1 MGARSQQIWSCH
13 IHVMV
18 VGNKF
23 SQPRREGLIRSCGG
37 GEGAME
43 TEASAF
49 LCNPRGL
56 SEVTEKTIWLPNKEY
71 VSQSRCKTWW
81 EEMLVWNPMLS
92 WIAFKRCLPQ
102 SFNIESLW
110 NVFGFDKLFPGGIA
124 LVSSYPCSC
133 DFSCWRDHPGWR
145 RQWGIPARWPASQ
158 HPLYCHYVCHQW
170 TSHQWYHQHQ
180 LLYPW
185 VHDWLHIQHP

>member
-18 VGNKF
+18 VGDKF

-71 VSQSRCKTWW
+71 VSQSRCKT
-81 EEMLVWNPMLS
+81 
-92 WIAFKRCLPQ
+92 
-102 SFNIESLW
+102 
-110 NVFGFDKLFPGGIA
+110 
-124 LVSSYPCSC
+124 
-133 DFSCWRDHPGWR
+133 
-145 RQWGIPARWPASQ
+145 
-158 HPLYCHYVCHQW
+158 
-170 TSHQWYHQHQ
+170 
-180 LLYPW
+180 
-185 VHDWLHIQHP
+185 